1 MAVIDRL
8 YLQPESPKLFD
19 RPIQDIQ
26 RSIAKK
32 LLFMHHVFGRCERL
46 AKVVDGR
53 TVYSPNVYKGG
64 DEYILLTPD
73 NADLGNYCFFIRE
86 EPETMVENF
95 GNHGR
100 MRATFSLVVW
110 VDMRTIEDKDQRNVY
125 DFELK
130 VLDAV
135 ASPGVLR
142 SGGVT
147 VNRVYHRAE
156 SVFDGFSLVEVDNQ
170 FLMSPF
176 YGLRIKFE
184 LWVDEDC
191 NV

>member
-1 MAVIDRL
+1 MAIERL
-8 YLQPESPKLFD
+8 YLQTEEPKLFD
-19 RPIQDIQ
+19 RPIQDMQ

-32 LLFMHHVFGRCERL
+32 LLFIDHVFGRCERL
-46 AKVVDGR
+46 VKESDGR
-53 TVYSPNVYKGG
+53 KVYTPNVYAGR

-73 NADLGNYCFFIRE
+73 NTDLGNYCFFVRE
-86 EPETMVENF
+86 DPEQMVEGF

-100 MRATFSLVVW
+100 MRCPFSLVVW
-110 VDMRTIEDKDQRNVY
+110 VDLRTIEDEDERNVY
-125 DFELK
+125 DVELK

-142 SGGVT
+142 SGGLT

-156 SVFDGFSLVEVDNQ
+156 NVFDGFTLDEVDNQ

-176 YGLRIKFE
+176 FGLRVQME

-191 NV
+191 TL

>member
-1 MAVIDRL
+1 MAIERL
-8 YLQPESPKLFD
+8 YLQPDSPKLFD

-32 LLFMHHVFGRCERL
+32 LLFIDHVFGRCERL
-46 AKVVDGR
+46 AKESDGR
-53 TVYSPNVYKGG
+53 KVYTPNVYAGR

-73 NADLGNYCFFIRE
+73 NTDLGNYCFFVRE
-86 EPETMVENF
+86 DPEQMVEGF

-100 MRATFSLVVW
+100 MRCPFSLVVW
-110 VDMRTIEDKDQRNVY
+110 LDMRTIEDEDERNVY
-125 DFELK
+125 DVELK

-142 SGGVT
+142 SGGLT
-147 VNRVYHRAE
+147 VNRLYHRAE
-156 SVFDGFSLVEVDNQ
+156 NVFDGFTLDEVDNQ

-176 YGLRIKFE
+176 FGLRVQME

-191 NV
+191 VL

>member
-1 MAVIDRL
+1 MAIERL

-26 RSIAKK
+26 RSIAEK
-32 LLFMHHVFGRCERL
+32 LLFMHHIFGRCERL

-53 TVYSPNVYKGG
+53 KVYSPNVYKGK
-64 DEYILLTPD
+64 DEYELLTPD
-73 NADLGNYCFFIRE
+73 NTDLGNYCFFVRE
-86 EPETMVENF
+86 DPETMVQSF

-100 MRATFSLVVW
+100 MRGTFSLIVW
-110 VDMRTIEDKDQRNVY
+110 VDLRTIEDKDQRDVY

-142 SGGVT
+142 SGGIT
-147 VNRVYHRAE
+147 VSRVYHRAE
-156 SVFDGFSLVEVDNQ
+156 SVFDGFSLDEVDNQ

-176 YGLRIKFE
+176 YGLRIQFE